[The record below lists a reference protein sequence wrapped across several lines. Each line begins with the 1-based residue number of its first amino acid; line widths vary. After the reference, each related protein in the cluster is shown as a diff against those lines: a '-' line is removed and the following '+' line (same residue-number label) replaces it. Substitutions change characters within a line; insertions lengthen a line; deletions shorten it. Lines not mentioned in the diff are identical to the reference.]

1 MIRHLWI
8 FALLIGGC
16 GGGMQAIEKLPSPP
30 PQPAIVSGTYIF
42 TLSGY
47 PEGLGSQLQ
56 GPILTMTFTQG
67 QWQNGIAPLTGQGTV
82 NGICWS
88 GDPTQLNLQFTS
100 TITDNKNGTESFL
113 FDLDSS
119 RGRVLE
125 MRSMDFAKLTGTWTA
140 GPGLDGSY

>member
-67 QWQNGIAPLTGQGTV
+67 QWQNGIAPLHSQRFRHIKHDLEGGEAMSIYSKEFT
-82 NGICWS
+82 
-88 GDPTQLNLQFTS
+88 PTKDHDRTACEAWVAIWNDGGRHVA
-100 TITDNKNGTESFL
+100 IAAPTDRAQHVFFVKAES
-113 FDLDSS
+113 
-119 RGRVLE
+119 
-125 MRSMDFAKLTGTWTA
+125 
-140 GPGLDGSY
+140 